1 MTKSKIRD
9 IVKWLMPH
17 GYMLSRNRNN
27 FLRDYDEW
35 KAQGGQEFFDTTCR
49 FSSFVS
55 IDGFGSSG
63 SSAVMDLL
71 REYDCCTVWAT
82 KPSFTSSKEVTVGM
96 GELNVMRG
104 VGGMLYIGKMLD
116 SDATANVY
124 WQDAAIKSFMGL
136 AYYSDIYR
144 NHKELRPLLFHFFE
158 EITGQRLHSSEN
170 LLSPYLN
177 PYTAITDIFY
187 LKPLKKD
194 DYHRLCKEFLYTLFD
209 RLFPEAEGGC
219 LVLDHIFDDCGRD
232 TEQFQP
238 FLPGVKR
245 IKVKRDIRGVYVDAI
260 KHDYRWLAH
269 DTVEDFIQWEKNMYI
284 GHEDDNNDYL
294 TVRFE
299 KLVTNYDEEV
309 AGIEKYL
316 NIEGTHHIKRQQF
329 FNPEISKQNIR
340 IWENNPELAHACRQI
355 KDMAPELCYM

>member
-158 EITGQRLHSSEN
+158 RLLQNEGDLVVDELFRIPEKIIVRGVDVFADFGEFPFVGEDGFDHHQSVQPVGGQER
-170 LLSPYLN
+170 P
-177 PYTAITDIFY
+177 AA
-187 LKPLKKD
+187 
-194 DYHRLCKEFLYTLFD
+194 FLAA
-209 RLFPEAEGGC
+209 FPEIPVPGAGSLLRPGQKIRDLRRGEKGAHSRGEIAVVPGDVNGGT
-219 LVLDHIFDDCGRD
+219 LLEKRRQSIIRRGTRAGIHFDDFPD
-232 TEQFQP
+232 
-238 FLPGVKR
+238 LA
-245 IKVKRDIRGVYVDAI
+245 DA
-260 KHDYRWLAH
+260 
-269 DTVEDFIQWEKNMYI
+269 
-284 GHEDDNNDYL
+284 GL
-294 TVRFE
+294 TVTHQF
-299 KLVTNYDEEV
+299 
-309 AGIEKYL
+309 AGSE
-316 NIEGTHHIKRQQF
+316 
-329 FNPEISKQNIR
+329 
-340 IWENNPELAHACRQI
+340 
-355 KDMAPELCYM
+355 